1 MTALLRHHRADD
13 LVAFGPAGS
22 RTARELS
29 RDAGKIAASLP
40 ESTPG
45 SHALMVFESDR
56 YAFAAA
62 LVGAWSAG
70 HAALLPPDGR
80 PQTIAALLARPDV
93 ACLLHDTRAG
103 GEHYQVDAILN
114 DPTRPCAQSRRG
126 PFDQS
131 GPLPTP
137 LVTIFSAGA
146 TLFAPW
152 QKSATQ
158 LLGEIELLVQALQ
171 ITKGARFMVDV
182 APTHLHGLVLGLLLP
197 MYTGGAFSRELL
209 PSPDT
214 VAQRI
219 EAERP
224 ELWVSVPNRL
234 QAALD
239 CLDTADRALPRVLC
253 GAAAL
258 PKATV
263 HQLAEH
269 AASVLELFG
278 STQTGT
284 LAWRVPV
291 HGERWQPLP
300 QVNISVDSNERLC
313 VDSPLLSADVR
324 RPFITD
330 DLAAPCAEGG
340 FVHLGR
346 VDEVVPTRDGHVMLP
361 VLRAWLLERSDVRD
375 VELTVV
381 HPPDDDPMLLAAI
394 VGVTSDAQT
403 LHTQMVERFGLDALH
418 CRTRVVEQLDREA
431 IGRQPRRISLR
442 LFGLADDGRPLTTRV
457 PVDTPRRTN
466 DGADE
471 LVTVG
476 ARIPSDYVHFEGHFD
491 GYPILAAVVQLH
503 ELIVPLA
510 RRERPQLGELESLA
524 QLKFLGRISPGDDVV
539 VTLRFSSGAP
549 TCDFEI
555 LRGTQRCSAGRLRFA
570 PAAPREVA

>member
-13 LVAFGPAGS
+13 LVAFGPLGS
-22 RTARELS
+22 RTSSELS

-40 ESTPG
+40 ECRPG

-62 LVGAWSAG
+62 LLGAWSAG

-80 PQTIAALLARPDV
+80 PQTIAALLGRPDV

-103 GEHYQVDAILN
+103 GEHHQVDAILN
-114 DPTRPCAQSRRG
+114 DPTRPCAQ
-126 PFDQS
+126 P

-137 LVTIFSAGA
+137 LVTIFSAAA

-152 QKSATQ
+152 PKSATQ
-158 LLGEIELLVQALQ
+158 LLGEVELLVRALQ
-171 ITKGARFMVDV
+171 ITAGARFMVDV
-182 APTHLHGLVLGLLLP
+182 APTHMHGLVLGLLLP
-197 MYTGGAFSRELL
+197 MCTGGAFSRELV

-214 VAQRI
+214 VARRL

-224 ELWVSVPNRL
+224 EHWVSVPNRL

-239 CLDTADRALPRVLC
+239 RVDTAGRELPRVLC
-253 GAAAL
+253 GATAL
-258 PKATV
+258 PKATA

-269 AASVLELFG
+269 GASVVELFG

-284 LAWRVPV
+284 LAWRDPL

-300 QVNISVDSNERLC
+300 QVRVIVDGDERLR
-313 VDSPLLSADVR
+313 VDSPLLAADAR
-324 RPFITD
+324 RPLLTD
-330 DLAAPCAEGG
+330 DLGTPAAEGG

-346 VDEVVPTRDGHVMLP
+346 VDEIVPTRDGHVMLP
-361 VLRAWLLERSDVRD
+361 VLRAWLLERSDIRD
-375 VELTVV
+375 AELTIV
-381 HPPDDDPMLLAAI
+381 HPPDADPVLLVSVMGAAC
-394 VGVTSDAQT
+394 DAQT
-403 LHTQMVERFGLDALH
+403 LRTQMVERFGLGAID

-457 PVDTPRRTN
+457 PVDTPRRIN
-466 DGADE
+466 EGADE
-471 LVTVG
+471 LVTVD

-503 ELIVPLA
+503 ELVVPLA
-510 RRERPQLGELESLA
+510 RRERPELGELESLA

-539 VTLRFSSGAP
+539 VTLRFSSSAP

-570 PAAPREVA
+570 PAAPQEVA